1 MKDSNGPTVSRKH
14 FLAMLAPFGAL
25 AASACA
31 SSGTSTGIRRDP
43 DRISTEE
50 LNNFSDETLHDA
62 VRRLRANWIRR
73 GGTGGIGQTDV
84 LQVYVNGAKFGAVGV
99 LREIPARDVLEVE
112 YLNGPDATTRFGTG
126 NGGGAVL
133 VTMR

>member
-1 MKDSNGPTVSRKH
+1 MKVTNRHTVSRKH
-14 FLAMLAPFGAL
+14 FLATLAPFGAL
-25 AASACA
+25 VAAGCA
-31 SSGTSTGIRRDP
+31 SSGTGTGVRRDP

-50 LNNFSDETLHDA
+50 LNNFSDQTLHDA
-62 VRRLRANWIRR
+62 IRRLRANWIRR

-84 LQVYVNGAKFGAVGV
+84 LQVYVNGAKFGPVGV
-99 LREIPARDVLEVE
+99 LREIPARDVLEVQ